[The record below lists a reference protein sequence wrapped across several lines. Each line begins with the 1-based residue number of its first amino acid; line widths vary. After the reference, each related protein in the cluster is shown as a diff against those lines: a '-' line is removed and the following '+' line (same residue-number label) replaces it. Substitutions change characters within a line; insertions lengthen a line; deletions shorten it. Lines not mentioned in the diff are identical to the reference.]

1 MKSLVC
7 VPGEQ
12 LLSRQRPARFAS
24 TSLGRLGFALG
35 LALVVS
41 VAGSAAA
48 QKVRLSKKYKKWLE
62 EEVVY
67 IISKDEKTAFLA
79 LTGEVEREHFIQE
92 FWDLRDPTPATP
104 ENEYQQEHYRRIE
117 YANKYFG
124 IGSGKEGWRTDRGR
138 IYVQLGEAQQR
149 QKWPWLGQIRPVE
162 LWFYSNFEHPSL
174 PQFFS
179 VMFFQKSDVG
189 DYQLYSPYLDGPDK
203 LVKQSGAENNPRRA
217 YLFLK
222 KFNMELAR
230 ASLTLRTDEPIDED
244 NPTPS
249 LASDAMLTRIRNL
262 PNDRFTKQALD
273 RRRQLRDLVKTRL
286 LEPTEMDVLSVP
298 LRDADGES
306 YVHFLLLLPETLDQ
320 LVGEDKKEKHLAAT
334 VSVLVRSANMQQL
347 FQQSH
352 GNQFRFSDSDFA
364 RKRQWPVGYE
374 DRLPLPPG
382 DYAIDF
388 VFRNELTRVVYQTQQ
403 RVQVPASDPI
413 GLQVSPLVVYD
424 DVHRSGGQQGPL
436 PFHFSDLKFV
446 PTLRRN
452 FTSSEKLSIFFQI
465 SDPSAGPSSAPG
477 GVLKIEYTLGSL
489 ARGGPRQAVSQE
501 IQKQEFTSHGTVF
514 HGKSLSLS
522 EFPPGSYRLVVK
534 VTDPP
539 TRQWASQSLA
549 FRVVPGSVETKRV
562 VLLNGQVDKDLQAG
576 LIDYRRG
583 LCEAAA
589 QRPEAA
595 IRYFQNALSQNPG
608 LQEARNRLVELSFQ
622 QGRFEQVAA
631 LLPPGGL
638 TTETDLASARRFV
651 HSLEKIGN
659 VARAIELAERGL
671 RLYGPQLP
679 LYEDLLRLYEQSGQ
693 SDRAEKVREQI
704 RRLGDA
710 RKRTKNKSM

>member
-1 MKSLVC
+1 MKNLVC

-12 LLSRQRPARFAS
+12 LVSRQRPTRFAS
-24 TSLGRLGFALG
+24 TSSLWRLGFALG

-48 QKVRLSKKYKKWLE
+48 QKVRLSKKYKKWLR

-67 IISKDEKTAFLA
+67 IISKDEKEVFLK
-79 LTGEVEREHFIQE
+79 LVGEVEHEHFIQE

-104 ENEYQQEHYRRIE
+104 ENEYKQEHYKRIE
-117 YANKYFG
+117 YTNRYFG
-124 IGSGKEGWRTDRGR
+124 FADGIEGWRTDRGR
-138 IYVQLGEAQQR
+138 IYIQLGKPQQR
-149 QKWPWLGQIRPVE
+149 AQYPWLGEIRPIE
-162 LWFYSNFEHPSL
+162 LWFYSRAEFPSL
-174 PQFFS
+174 PNAFS
-179 VMFFQKSDVG
+179 VMFFQPDSTSG
-189 DYQLYSPYLDGPDK
+189 YRLYSPYLDGPDK
-203 LVKQSGAENNPRRA
+203 LVTRTGAENDPQGSYKFLRRV
-217 YLFLK
+217 
-222 KFNMELAR
+222 NMEIAR
-230 ASLTLRTDEPIDED
+230 ASLTLLTDEPIDREGF
-244 NPTPS
+244 TAS
-249 LASDAMLTRIRNL
+249 LGSDSMLTRIRNL
-262 PNDRFTKQALD
+262 PNDKFTKEMLE
-273 RRRQLRDLVKTRL
+273 RRRRLRDLVKSRL
-286 LEPTEMDVLSVP
+286 IQPVEMDVLAVP
-298 LRDADGES
+298 LRDSGGES

-320 LVGEDKKEKHLAAT
+320 LVRKDKKQTLVAST
-334 VSVLVRSANMQQL
+334 VSVLVRNANMQKL

-352 GNQFRFSDSDFA
+352 GNQFHFSDSDFA

-388 VFRNELTRVVYQTQQ
+388 VFRNELTQVVYQTQQ
-403 RVQVPASDPI
+403 RVQVPAADPI

-424 DVHRSGGQQGPL
+424 DVHRSDPRQGPL
-436 PFHFSDLKFV
+436 PFHFSNLKFV
-446 PTLRRN
+446 PTLRRK
-452 FTSSEKLSIFFQI
+452 FTASEKLSIFFQI
-465 SDPSAGPSSAPG
+465 SDPSAGPSSASG

-489 ARGGPRQAVSQE
+489 ARGGPRQEVSQE

-522 EFPPGSYRLVVK
+522 EFPSGSYRLVVK
-534 VTDPP
+534 VTDPV

-549 FRVVPGSVETKRV
+549 FRVVPGSVQTKRV

-589 QRPEAA
+589 KRPEAA

-631 LLPPGGL
+631 LLPPEGL
-638 TTETDLASARRFV
+638 TIETDLASARRFV

-671 RLYGPQLP
+671 RLYGPRLP

-704 RRLGDA
+704 RRLGG
-710 RKRTKNKSM
+710 T